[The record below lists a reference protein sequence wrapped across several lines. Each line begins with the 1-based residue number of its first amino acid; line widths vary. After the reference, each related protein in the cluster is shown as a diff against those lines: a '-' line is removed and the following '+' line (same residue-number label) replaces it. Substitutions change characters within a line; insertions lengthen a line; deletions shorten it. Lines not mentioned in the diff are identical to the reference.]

1 MISLEFREEIRHLLV
16 GRRYGQLYFCLPGLS
31 NTHVNLACGALATY
45 DAPKFLLCKKCV
57 NPGVEVQ
64 LETSVT
70 MSFFANIPLSAW
82 IGFGVSFAACGL
94 IVLTKGWHGPLTFD
108 TEVGPQKFHEK
119 ATPRIGGTALFL
131 GFWAGA
137 LVTPPSTR
145 PLLVLLGLCGSIA
158 FLVGSAE
165 DLWKRT
171 RPALRLAAAAGAALS
186 FCLLTG
192 YRVTRL
198 EIPIADELLMLP
210 FISVGFTVFAIVG
223 LLNAVNIIDGF
234 HGLGSGSVILMTGA
248 FGVVAAVVGD
258 AQLLLIAVVL
268 VAVLLGFLM
277 FNFPFGHIFLGD
289 GGAYVSGFWLACLAV
304 MLPERNTE
312 LSVWLSLLI
321 VSYPVIETVYSIFR
335 KTVRRRSSPL
345 QPDGWHLHMLVH
357 RSFARSIGQASRRPQ
372 LLNPWTS
379 VASHLNLRA
388 RGVGVWQFAAHDA
401 STRFKCP
408 YPKI

>member
-1 MISLEFREEIRHLLV
+1 M
-16 GRRYGQLYFCLPGLS
+16 
-31 NTHVNLACGALATY
+31 
-45 DAPKFLLCKKCV
+45 
-57 NPGVEVQ
+57 
-64 LETSVT
+64 
-70 MSFFANIPLSAW
+70 
-82 IGFGVSFAACGL
+82 
-94 IVLTKGWHGPLTFD
+94 
-108 TEVGPQKFHEK
+108 
-119 ATPRIGGTALFL
+119 
-131 GFWAGA
+131 
-137 LVTPPSTR
+137 
-145 PLLVLLGLCGSIA
+145 
-158 FLVGSAE
+158 
-165 DLWKRT
+165 
-171 RPALRLAAAAGAALS
+171 S

-379 VASHLNLRA
+379 ALLWLFCLPGLLIAIAAPRQQLWLIAGIALQIVLYTAVY
-388 RGVGVWQFAAHDA
+388 RGALAFRSFRLVQSSANGQHPVV
-401 STRFKCP
+401 SESV
-408 YPKI
+408 PK